1 MRHLCVLNRCAD
13 AGLVLYGDM
22 HVFGLLLLLAHGGVD
37 NDNSISRSHSS
48 NLNVNVDGRE
58 AKRRSGGG
66 LGPADWIAFD
76 GSSSRSTSR
85 SSSGAGSNNRGGKDN
100 ADDVSMVHRNS
111 KEYADSLLDQEVS
124 KRVANRAVLAPLSA
138 AWNFRFNRNSA
149 AVVLKADGQ
158 ISFEYGRG
166 FDAPTQL
173 ATAAAYGQPNG
184 GYLMSRKDGDENTMV
199 QPSSSDGWLRLAH
212 FTWAKPWQALEET
225 DVQVWTY
232 ERIALAERWHIYD
245 ELYSDLQENSS
256 DAAEPNSDGIG
267 HEDISSEISGRYS
280 SDSLDS
286 MSSLTAAWV
295 ANETHTENNGVKVRI
310 TLVSKVNG
318 DDQRSAIES
327 SAQNL
332 GQNVEPERNLLR
344 VDVELEVTEGS
355 AAEVVRAAGLS
366 RLRICRAYTYH
377 STTALGVAASPIAL
391 GEDLP
396 YLRSE
401 PDRDALRG
409 LSCTGLADQGSGVL
423 PPLNLEPWPTHLVS
437 PASAPIHGITDGVRH
452 TRSKRSGSN
461 NGEPAGS
468 PEAGCI
474 KSASVHAWLEVLAHE
489 PPSHGIPETD
499 GKSNR
504 VLAIDN
510 ENMCLGE

>member
-1 MRHLCVLNRCAD
+1 
-13 AGLVLYGDM
+13 M

-37 NDNSISRSHSS
+37 NDNSISRSHTS
-48 NLNVNVDGRE
+48 NIDFNVDGRE

-76 GSSSRSTSR
+76 GSSSRSISR
-85 SSSGAGSNNRGGKDN
+85 GSSGAGSNSRGGKDN

-111 KEYADSLLDQEVS
+111 KEDADSLLDQEVS
-124 KRVANRAVLAPLSA
+124 KRVANRAVLVPLSA

-149 AVVLKADGQ
+149 AVVVKADGQ

-166 FDAPTQL
+166 FDAPIQL
-173 ATAAAYGQPNG
+173 ATATAHGQPNG
-184 GYLMSRKDGDENTMV
+184 GYLVSRKDGDENTMV

-212 FTWAKPWQALEET
+212 FTWAKPWQALEEK

-232 ERIALAERWHIYD
+232 ERIALAERWHMYD
-245 ELYSDLQENSS
+245 ELLSELQENSS
-256 DAAEPNSDGIG
+256 DAAEPSSDGIG
-267 HEDISSEISGRYS
+267 HEDISSEVSGRYS

-295 ANETHTENNGVKVRI
+295 ANEAHAESNGVKVHI
-310 TLVSKVNG
+310 TFVSKVKG
-318 DDQRSAIES
+318 DDKRSAIES
-327 SAQNL
+327 STQSL
-332 GQNVEPERNLLR
+332 GQNVELERNLLR

-377 STTALGVAASPIAL
+377 SSAALGGAASSTIGGASPI
-391 GEDLP
+391 
-396 YLRSE
+396 LRSE
-401 PDRDALRG
+401 PDGDSLRG
-409 LSCTGLADQGSGVL
+409 LSCAGLADQGSGVL
-423 PPLNLEPWPTHLVS
+423 SPLNLEPWPTHLVS
-437 PASAPIHGITDGVRH
+437 PTSAPFRGVTDGVGH
-452 TRSKRSGSN
+452 TSGSN

-468 PEAGCI
+468 PKAGCI
-474 KSASVHAWLEVLAHE
+474 KSASVYAWLEVLAHE

-499 GKSNR
+499 GELNR
-504 VLAIDN
+504 VLAIDS
-510 ENMCLGE
+510 EHRCLGDYEWLCACRSMSAS